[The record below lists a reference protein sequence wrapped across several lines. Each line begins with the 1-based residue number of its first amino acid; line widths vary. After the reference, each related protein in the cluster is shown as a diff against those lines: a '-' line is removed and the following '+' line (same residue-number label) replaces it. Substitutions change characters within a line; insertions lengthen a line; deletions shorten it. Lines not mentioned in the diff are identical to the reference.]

1 MRNMRANPILMYP
14 AIRNPPF
21 PVRSWKNEFQPMIVV
36 TYWMPFPRLGFCFD
50 VYCEAILSYPCNPPW
65 QTLKNLEQEEKVFCC
80 DFYVQVAGTI
90 NSISPGF
97 HTATVLELDLF
108 ISLILSARTSSSIHH
123 QDKRT
128 SKQKMWPFARPKKDI
143 TEGRQVPKIP
153 QIQAHAQFN
162 IINDSIAFTERM
174 SLVLFL

>member
-1 MRNMRANPILMYP
+1 MC
-14 AIRNPPF
+14 
-21 PVRSWKNEFQPMIVV
+21 IVKLFYRIHS
-36 TYWMPFPRLGFCFD
+36 TLHDKRL
-50 VYCEAILSYPCNPPW
+50 
-65 QTLKNLEQEEKVFCC
+65 LKNLEQEEKVFCC

-108 ISLILSARTSSSIHH
+108 ISLILSARTSSSIY
-123 QDKRT
+123 QDK
-128 SKQKMWPFARPKKDI
+128 SKQAEDVAFRTPRIDI
-143 TEGRQVPKIP
+143 TEGRQVPKIS

-162 IINDSIAFTERM
+162 INDSIAFTERM